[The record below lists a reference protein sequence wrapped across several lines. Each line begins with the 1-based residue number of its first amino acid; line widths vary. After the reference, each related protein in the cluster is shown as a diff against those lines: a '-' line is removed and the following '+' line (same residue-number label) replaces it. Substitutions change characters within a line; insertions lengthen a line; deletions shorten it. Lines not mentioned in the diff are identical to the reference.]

1 MKKSFYCLI
10 VLLPALVIGLGG
22 CATPGPKYLDL
33 AYTRTGPANTAAG
46 RIGLAR
52 YRDKRPGTPKGEVGY
67 RVLANNARETFVVS
81 EMDLAAAMT
90 RITRSHLEQG
100 GFSVSLHPQWPRTAK
115 GVTGISKAFTH
126 VLAADI
132 NRFECKARKKGA
144 VTDMVLAIDLT
155 LYLGTPNTR
164 QLKTIPI
171 ALNLERTELNFT
183 RKKVE
188 QFVNQAL
195 EEILVK
201 ALPFS

>member
-1 MKKSFYCLI
+1 MKNYISCLI
-10 VLLPALVIGLGG
+10 ALFPALLLILGG

-33 AYTRTGPANTAAG
+33 AYTRTGPAKTAGG

-52 YRDKRPGTPKGEVGY
+52 YTDKRSGTPKGHVGY
-67 RVLANNARETFVVS
+67 RVLANNARETYVVS
-81 EMDLAAAMT
+81 EMDLAAALT
-90 RITRSHLEQG
+90 RVTRSHLEQG
-100 GFSVSLHPQWPRTAK
+100 GFSVSLHPQWPLTAK
-115 GVTGISKAFTH
+115 GVTGISKGFTH
-126 VLAADI
+126 VLAAHI
-132 NRFECKARKKGA
+132 NRFECRARKNGA

-155 LYLGTPNTR
+155 LYLGTPDTR

-171 ALNLERTELNFT
+171 ALDLERTELTFT

-188 QFVNQAL
+188 QFVNRAL